1 MEKIPSQYN
10 GLVLLHAHLQR
21 LYVYYKGKEMLLGQS
36 TEEPLDLIK
45 TNFEFIRKLEKS
57 FNLKEGLSK
66 NEIFETIDIVSNIKK
81 LVQEY
86 VDTALSKHD
95 INTSAVLAASTLNA
109 DDFLIKGLV
118 EWGSLF
124 DPVAEDRYLQK
135 VIYYQDLARYALHLE
150 TKLIRGTSLDEEEL
164 KFINTWHNKLIE
176 VVNNIPSD
184 LELIKNQLT
193 SE

>member
-81 LVQEY
+81 LIQEY